1 MDGKGNRTDPEIAY
15 WVPKYLLLRGCSPFS
30 SLGAMSPAILR
41 LARCQDEIGWREMLE
56 GMISKEF
63 REIQTAHCMVAPCAM
78 NGDDWVKQFTAKL
91 LQISYSQWIYRNF
104 TLHERRRGLL
114 ALKAR
119 EQVLTDI
126 RNLMDTDPEEVP
138 AASRYLL
145 ELDFSHL
152 ADSVNEDQAYWV
164 VAVKAAKVAGQRAWQ
179 RLRRM
184 GGSAKR
190 HARKTAH
197 RRKVARGVYAVE
209 TVLATIR
216 RELGLEK
223 DPSRRRRAEGAIPAT
238 RRPQKRVKRPE

>member
-1 MDGKGNRTDPEIAY
+1 
-15 WVPKYLLLRGCSPFS
+15 
-30 SLGAMSPAILR
+30 
-41 LARCQDEIGWREMLE
+41 MLE

-91 LQISYSQWIYRNF
+91 LQISHSQWIYRNF

-164 VAVKAAKVAGQRAWQ
+164 VAVKAAKVAGQRA
-179 RLRRM
+179 
-184 GGSAKR
+184 
-190 HARKTAH
+190 
-197 RRKVARGVYAVE
+197 
-209 TVLATIR
+209 
-216 RELGLEK
+216 
-223 DPSRRRRAEGAIPAT
+223 
-238 RRPQKRVKRPE
+238 